1 MRGIFSKLA
10 RSFSP
15 RRGSVLLVL
24 AVICL
29 SGTGC
34 RLLPG
39 ERLAP
44 PFEPQN
50 IYVSSAALPEE
61 IRRVA
66 VLPMA
71 TDEKRSILLAGR
83 ETLEPV
89 FNAELV
95 KTRKFEVVSLSVEQM
110 RTLTGQNR
118 WAGSEALPHD
128 FMERLQESSGCD
140 AVLFCELTTYR
151 PYAPLAIGWRMKL
164 IDVRSRQILWAGDE
178 LFDAG
183 ESAVK
188 NGARRYQ
195 ESELKALHS
204 GEWAIENSPRYFGQY
219 AIARLLETL
228 PAR

>member
-1 MRGIFSKLA
+1 MSRRAALAALVVISGIS
-10 RSFSP
+10 S
-15 RRGSVLLVL
+15 
-24 AVICL
+24 
-29 SGTGC
+29 GC
-34 RLLPG
+34 RLLHPRDMLSG
-39 ERLAP
+39 P
-44 PFEPQN
+44 SFEPQN
-50 IYVSSAALPEE
+50 IYVASAALPEN

-71 TDEKRSILLAGR
+71 ADEQRSIMIAGR
-83 ETLEPV
+83 EALEPV
-89 FNAELV
+89 LKSELV
-95 KTRKFEVVSLSVEQM
+95 KTRKFEVVSISPEQA
-110 RTLTGQNR
+110 RALTGQLR
-118 WAGSEALPHD
+118 WADTEALPHD
-128 FMERLQESSGCD
+128 FMERLQASSGCD
-140 AVLFCELTTYR
+140 AVLFCELTSYR

-204 GEWAIENSPRYFGQY
+204 GEWAIENSPRHFGQY
-219 AIARLLETL
+219 TVARLLETL